1 MIFMKMIQ
9 SHLHL
14 LPKILSILF
23 VLVSN
28 AAFADVYIDTSQTE
42 EIKISSYEL
51 NEHHSIVIESIA
63 IEDDV
68 LDTAQN
74 AVAPSES
81 NVGAYSS
88 LPYNH
93 EVIAAAKETSLDP
106 ALIHAVIAT
115 ESRHNPKAQSNKG
128 AYGLMQLM
136 PTTARRFNVKDRNN
150 PEQNIVA
157 GAKYLRELL
166 TLFKG
171 DLKLTLAAYNAG
183 PNAVKKYK
191 NQIPPYKET
200 MHYVPKVLKYYQQ
213 YS

>member
-1 MIFMKMIQ
+1 MNMIQ
-9 SHLHL
+9 SHTL
-14 LPKILSILF
+14 LLFKVLSIF
-23 VLVSN
+23 FALVSN
-28 AAFADVYIDTSQTE
+28 IALADVYIDTSQTE

-51 NEHHSIVIESIA
+51 DQHHSITIEE
-63 IEDDV
+63 EDVVDG
-68 LDTAQN
+68 AQN
-74 AVAPSES
+74 GVITPES
-81 NVGAYSS
+81 KLGSAYSS

-115 ESRHNPKAQSNKG
+115 ESRHNPRALSNKG
-128 AYGLMQLM
+128 AFGLMQIM
-136 PTTARRFNVKDRNN
+136 PATARRFNVKDRND
-150 PEQNIVA
+150 PKQNIVA

-166 TLFKG
+166 TLYKG

-183 PNAVKKYK
+183 PGAVKKYS
-191 NQIPPYKET
+191 NHVPPYRET